1 MARYYGW
8 CWGAVLA
15 VSVLC
20 SSGAASAQ
28 SAAPPDLVVL
38 KDGSRYRGTIA
49 ELVKNGPVTIVLI
62 TGETRKLKAAD
73 ISYAGP
79 TANEPGASVSSPSA
93 AVDAPWPPVVSAE
106 APVVPATP
114 QPAAQTPVTPAPA
127 PVASEPERV
136 KIRFFSNRD
145 HAEVFARQPGKR
157 FRKLCLA
164 PCVRD
169 LTPAIYTIGVR
180 FNPEGE
186 VEPLRRVV
194 LDQPATLEVD
204 YRSRNGL
211 RSAGGLV
218 VGMGALAA
226 AMSFFYLA
234 VARNPSE
241 ELAYVGIGSGVVGAV
256 VGIALLAVD
265 DGVALTVK

>member
-1 MARYYGW
+1 MVRYFGW

-15 VSVLC
+15 IGLLL

-28 SAAPPDLVVL
+28 SATPPDVVVL

-49 ELVKNGPVTIVLI
+49 ELLKNGPVTIVLI

-73 ISYAGP
+73 ITYAGP
-79 TANEPGASVSSPSA
+79 SANEPGASAPSSNA
-93 AVDAPWPPVVSAE
+93 AADAWPPVVSAE

-114 QPAAQTPVTPAPA
+114 APAAEAAAPA
-127 PVASEPERV
+127 PTAPIAEPERV

-145 HAEVFARQPGKR
+145 NAEVFARRPGKR

-164 PCVRD
+164 PCARE
-169 LTPAIYTIGVR
+169 LAPAVYNIGVR

-186 VEPLRRVV
+186 IQGLRTVV
-194 LDQPATLEVD
+194 LDQPVTVEVD

-211 RSAGGLV
+211 RGAGGLV
-218 VGMGALAA
+218 VGIAALTAA
-226 AMSFFYLA
+226 LSFFYLA
-234 VARNPSE
+234 VAKHPTD
-241 ELAYVGIGSGVVGAV
+241 ELAYVGIGTGVVGSV
-256 VGIALLAVD
+256 VGIALLSVD